1 VNVARTIAK
10 ALAGLLLAAGV
21 WACGPAYEMKAPD
34 DFKRFDKSSDFK
46 LITADGVRLKARE
59 VDNYPK
65 ATLSFWSDAMKRH
78 LVKRGYAFKS
88 KLCFKNQAGVPGCTL
103 DFVIPR
109 GAEDWVFSETIFVQG
124 ERIVLIEAVGPYA
137 RFAPLEK
144 RLRESFK
151 TFSLGD

>member
-1 VNVARTIAK
+1 LSRTLLL
-10 ALAGLLLAAGV
+10 LAGLGLVAALCG
-21 WACGPAYEMKAPD
+21 CGPSYTMTEPD
-34 DFKRFDKSSDFK
+34 TFKRFDKSSDFK

-65 ATLSFWSDAMKRH
+65 ASLSFWSDAMTRH
-78 LVKRGYAFKS
+78 LKKRGYAFKS
-88 KLCFKNQAGVPGCTL
+88 KTCFKNNAGVPGCTL

-109 GAEDWVFSETIFVQG
+109 GAEDWVFSETIFVDD
-124 ERIVLIEAVGPYA
+124 ERIVLIEAAGPYA

>member
-1 VNVARTIAK
+1 MSCARTIAL
-10 ALAGLLLAAGV
+10 ALATSLVALATC
-21 WACGPAYEMKAPD
+21 ACGPSYQMKEPEA
-34 DFKRFDKSSDFK
+34 FKRFDKSSDFK

-59 VDNYPK
+59 VNNYPK
-65 ATLSFWSDAMKRH
+65 ATLSFWSDALKRH
-78 LVKRGYAFKS
+78 LSKRGYAFKS
-88 KLCFKNQAGVPGCTL
+88 KQCFKTNAGLPGCTL